1 MCMHCFIRDLD
12 LAQDY
17 VQVLAQSLD
26 LNLIEMVINLMFI
39 SEYTNLTII
48 KNITFK
54 YVLFFIVKV
63 K

>member
-26 LNLIEMVINLMFI
+26 LNLIEMV
-39 SEYTNLTII
+39 SE
-48 KNITFK
+48 
-54 YVLFFIVKV
+54 
-63 K
+63 